1 MFLSTDRTLVTYLEE
16 EELKVSQVPLRA
28 AHGKQAGN
36 LSVDMVWI
44 CILSAQAA
52 NLVRFLP
59 WTPRVPEPRL
69 YLLTEECKNKNIKM

>member
-16 EELKVSQVPLRA
+16 EEFRVHQVPLRA
-28 AHGKQAGN
+28 ARGKQAGN

-44 CILSAQAA
+44 CILSAQAV

-59 WTPRVPEPRL
+59 WTPQVPEPRL
-69 YLLTEECKNKNIKM
+69 YLLTKEYKNRNIKM